1 MSEEEFE
8 AWQHQ
13 HACDGNFGGSSP
25 SMELE
30 AAKRFGEEVKITS
43 DVISSRILME
53 TLNPMVLFGIN
64 MVFVTC
70 VTKIKNCTNPQKNM
84 NNGKKQKSTK
94 NGTTVISQGQQIVIV
109 L

>member
-8 AWQHQ
+8 AWHDQC
-13 HACDGNFGGSSP
+13 ACDGNFGGSS
-25 SMELE
+25 
-30 AAKRFGEEVKITS
+30 
-43 DVISSRILME
+43 SS
-53 TLNPMVLFGIN
+53 MVLFGITV
-64 MVFVTC
+64 VFATC

-94 NGTTVISQGQQIVIV
+94 NGTTVISQGRQIVIV

>member
-1 MSEEEFE
+1 
-8 AWQHQ
+8 
-13 HACDGNFGGSSP
+13 
-25 SMELE
+25 
-30 AAKRFGEEVKITS
+30 
-43 DVISSRILME
+43 
-53 TLNPMVLFGIN
+53 MVLFGIT